1 MLAHMITQGHRR
13 REAEPGGNAIALET
27 WSSETM
33 LGGIPLRAH
42 ATRLMVH
49 AALHLPSYDHMRDA
63 DAV

>member
-13 REAEPGGNAIALET
+13 REAEPGDSAIARET
-27 WSSETM
+27 CSAETM

-49 AALHLPSYDHMRDA
+49 AALHLPGYDHMRDA